1 MAIQSGKVCAIKINR
16 SEIIFIGRPVEQVE
30 RAGYMGG
37 GGVGRRAMDSCFF
50 LLSYTGAVSATA
62 AAAAVWST
70 SADYI
75 VARRF
80 NKIK

>member
-50 LLSYTGAVSATA
+50 LLSYTGAVSATG
-62 AAAAVWST
+62 AAVWST